1 MTLPTGS
8 QNALTQA
15 AQTKVERGELRRILR
30 QRRRALTVAQQQL
43 AARRLANHLL
53 NLPLVKAARS
63 IALYLPNDGEISL
76 QPFIERLWGQ
86 GKTPY
91 LPQLHPLRGGRLWFL
106 PYRRKSLLRNNR
118 FGIPEPRSQ
127 RVFLP
132 RQMDVVLLPL
142 VGFDAQGNR
151 LGMGGGF
158 YDRTFAQ
165 RGQRP
170 VLIGVAHAC
179 QQVTQL
185 PVQPWDVPLHG
196 IVTDHGWMNT
206 RFP

>member
-1 MTLPTGS
+1 MTLPTV
-8 QNALTQA
+8 NPHTPVDKAL
-15 AQTKVERGELRRILR
+15 VNDERSALRRVLR
-30 QRRRALTVAQQQL
+30 QRRRSLTPTQQQS

-53 NLPLVKAARS
+53 NLPLVKASHS

-76 QPFIERLWGQ
+76 QPFIEQLWRL

-118 FGIPEPRSQ
+118 FGIPEPRSP
-127 RVFLP
+127 RVFQP
-132 RQMDVVLLPL
+132 RQMDLVLLPL
-142 VGFDAQGNR
+142 VGFDAHGNR

-170 VLIGVAHAC
+170 ILVGIAHAC
-179 QQVTQL
+179 QQVPQL

-196 IVTDHGWMNT
+196 IVTDHGWINT
-206 RFP
+206 RLP